1 MAAAEL
7 SERLRCAECGGPV
20 QAGGVEGVRKQ
31 QMLQAWT
38 STISALGRLRRK
50 QKLEGHLS
58 KSLTELHASQKIKL
72 SNARDLV
79 GNHRARLTKSQN
91 GTVVGLNYS
100 LLSRDR
106 LLHVYSVRLAPLVM
120 MFGAADSVGTALADM
135 SDGEECD
142 PGVIGYCSASDAAIL
157 VPDTQFCHSHGYAS
171 VRESI
176 ANGGEWQTRDQT
188 LVWRGSTTGKGL
200 ISRDGM
206 SLDDFALLHRTR
218 MCLLLRNHPGT
229 DVRLNRVVHSAHPE
243 LDESRLRTAN
253 IFGAHITSS
262 DWSRR
267 KYALDIDG
275 NTNAWS
281 NLFTRLLM
289 GCCVIKVASPRNYR
303 QWYYDELTPWEHY
316 VPVASD
322 MSDILE
328 KIDWCRS
335 HDAEC
340 RQIALRGQ
348 DFARRRTFETEIAQA
363 VKRIERALVTGK
375 QSASLESSRGE
386 WKT

>member
-1 MAAAEL
+1 
-7 SERLRCAECGGPV
+7 
-20 QAGGVEGVRKQ
+20 
-31 QMLQAWT
+31 MLQGWT
-38 STISALGRLRRK
+38 STIDRLRRK
-50 QKLEGHLS
+50 QSLQRHLS
-58 KSLTELHASQKIKL
+58 ESLTELRASQKIKL

-79 GNHRARLTKSQN
+79 GSHRARLTKSQN
-91 GTVVGLNYS
+91 GTVIGLNYS
-100 LLSRDR
+100 LLAQDR
-106 LLHVYSVRLAPLVM
+106 LLHAYSNRLAPLVM
-120 MFGAADSVGTALADM
+120 MFRAAHSVSTALVDV
-135 SDGEECD
+135 SDGVECD
-142 PGVIGYCSASDAAIL
+142 PGVVGYCSANDTAIL
-157 VPDTQFCHSHGYAS
+157 VPDRDFCVSHGYAL
-171 VRESI
+171 VREST
-176 ANGGEWQTRDQT
+176 ANGGEWATRDQT
-188 LVWRGSTTGKGL
+188 LLWRGSTTGKGL

-206 SLDDFALLHRTR
+206 SPDDFELLHRTR

-229 DVRLNRVVHSAHPE
+229 DVRLNRVVQSAHPE
-243 LDESRLRTAN
+243 LDERRLRTAN
-253 IFGAHITSS
+253 IFGAHIPSS

-275 NTNAWS
+275 NSNAWS

-322 MSDILE
+322 MSDISE

-348 DFARRRTFETEIAQA
+348 DFAWRRTFETEIAQA
-363 VKRIERALVTGK
+363 VKRLEKALTTGGLLP
-375 QSASLESSRGE
+375 QA
-386 WKT
+386 